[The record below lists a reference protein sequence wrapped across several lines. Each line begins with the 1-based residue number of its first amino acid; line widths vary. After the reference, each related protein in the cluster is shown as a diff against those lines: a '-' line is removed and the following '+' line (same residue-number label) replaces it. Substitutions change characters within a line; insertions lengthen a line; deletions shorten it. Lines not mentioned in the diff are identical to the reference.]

1 MPGILAKTG
10 HNTSIKESLRI
21 SGCNCPQKVRQNLTL
36 RRLPEVKCNFNQR
49 LFSAS

>member
-10 HNTSIKESLRI
+10 HNPAIKESLRI
-21 SGCNCPQKVRQNLTL
+21 SGCNCPQKVRRDPTL
-36 RRLPEVKCNFNQR
+36 RRLPKVKCNFNQR